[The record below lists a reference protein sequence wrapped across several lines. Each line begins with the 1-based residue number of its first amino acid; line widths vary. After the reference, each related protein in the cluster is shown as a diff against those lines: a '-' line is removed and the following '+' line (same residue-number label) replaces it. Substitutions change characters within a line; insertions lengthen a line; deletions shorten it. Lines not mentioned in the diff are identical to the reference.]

1 MGKNKKYF
9 IGLDN
14 MSLDELEIWR
24 LLCRYS
30 DYRTDIAGYTVN
42 QLLINSDKRLNLT
55 ARKIGTILKRFEKKG
70 YIEFLT
76 SGTKGK
82 ESTLLLTVK
91 CQLFGNDVLNKNEHF
106 QGVKEVDCQ
115 QSVNNVLILQK
126 KKEKDNNKKE
136 KETNFDKMI
145 SAYTDNNELAETL
158 KDFIKMR
165 KTIKSPLTDRALK
178 GILNKL
184 DKFSN
189 SDFEKIEIL
198 ENSIMNSWRGV
209 FELKNKK
216 TPARTGEKEKRVFD
230 NKSISS
236 NNRNYSQKI
245 ETNKFI

>member
-1 MGKNKKYF
+1 MYRNCDFKNMEVK
-9 IGLDN
+9 ITT
-14 MSLDELEIWR
+14 SQI
-24 LLCRYS
+24 
-30 DYRTDIAGYTVN
+30 RTGVKLIDLTDRV
-42 QLLINSDKRLNLT
+42 INSELKKMIEKGYL
-55 ARKIGTILKRFEKKG
+55 KIIKKG
-70 YIEFLT
+70 
-76 SGTKGK
+76 SKGNFSIYK
-82 ESTLLLTVK
+82 IIKTNELLVTNAYVI
-91 CQLFGNDVLNKNEHF
+91 GNLKDSNSNALEGEQVTNAYLIGNPYSKN
-106 QGVKEVDCQ
+106 
-115 QSVNNVLILQK
+115 
-126 KKEKDNNKKE
+126 KEKDNNKKE
-136 KETNFDKMI
+136 KETNFNKII

-184 DKFSN
+184 DKFGN

-198 ENSIMNSWRGV
+198 ENSIMNSWRGI